1 MPKCGLWGQL
11 SQAIHCLSW
20 PKVDVSTAVTGLLQ
34 LEPFVERLTRSD
46 ELCGKASET
55 ASQMRC
61 LRS

>member
-1 MPKCGLWGQL
+1 MPKCGLCGQL

-46 ELCGKASET
+46 EL
-55 ASQMRC
+55 
-61 LRS
+61 